1 MATATLSQAFN
12 FLSSQDWSWVVSSYS
27 STSLTIQSAT
37 YKQTFTGSFS
47 YTNAGDVSGTMTGTK
62 FYINN
67 ALVYSVTGA
76 SANASTMQ
84 GFAET
89 YGDTQATYAYVLR
102 GNDTINGSGYADT
115 LVGYAGNDLLIGN
128 AGADR
133 LYGYAGNDTLSGGA
147 GNDTL
152 VGSTGNDSFLFNT
165 TPNSTTNKD
174 TIADFGTTATTND
187 DRILLDG
194 DIFTALGGANVT
206 TNTLLNSNMFYV
218 GAAAHDSSD
227 RIIYNKTSGA
237 LIYDSNGNAAGGAV
251 QIALIGTS
259 TSHPTLVAG
268 DFFITA

>member
-12 FLSSQDWSWVVSSYS
+12 FLSSQDWNWVVSSYS

-37 YKQTFTGSFS
+37 YKQTYTGSFR

-76 SANASTMQ
+76 SASASTMQ

-102 GNDTINGSGYADT
+102 GNDTINGSNTTDV
-115 LVGYAGNDLLIGN
+115 LIGYAGNDRLNGN
-128 AGADR
+128 GGADK
-133 LYGYAGNDTLSGGA
+133 LYGYTGNDILSGGA

-152 VGSTGNDSFLFNT
+152 IGGTGNDVFLFNT
-165 TPNSTTNKD
+165 APSSSTNKD
-174 TIADFGTTATTND
+174 TIADFGTTVTSND

-206 TNTLLNSNMFYV
+206 TTTAMNSGMFYA
-218 GAAAHDSSD
+218 GAAAHDSND
-227 RIIYNKTSGA
+227 HIIYNRATGA
-237 LIYDSNGNAAGGAV
+237 LIYDTNGNAAGGAT

-259 TSHPTLVAG
+259 ASHPTLVAG